1 MRYETRG
8 YYLEIPDNLTWVMGC
23 KGRDRDVRILMLTE
37 EDEDC
42 SGLLASLKLYKK
54 GPRNRE
60 NTEKVGTLTDHEG
73 ISWQM
78 YAVYGEEGSC
88 SEENEDLYW
97 RLVDRLWLVFES
109 VRPQDGYQWERAHD

>member
-1 MRYETRG
+1 MKYETKG
-8 YYLEIPDNLTWVMGC
+8 YFLEIPDNLTGVMGC
-23 KGRDRDVRILMLTE
+23 KGRDKDVRVLMLTE
-37 EDEDC
+37 EDC

-54 GPRNRE
+54 GPRNRD
-60 NTEKVGTLTDHEG
+60 NTEKVGTLTDPEG
-73 ISWQM
+73 TIWQL

-109 VRPQDGYQWERAHD
+109 IRPQEGYHWERNHG